1 MANHPA
7 DGLIY
12 LSIPLRQDWEQL
24 LAPIRHWSNLTVT
37 LEKDGIF
44 IHGFSPEQAGSL
56 EVRTMPYHTLYRA
69 KEDKLFPE
77 GSLLPVRDIPAKEGW
92 PMANALPLGLPWF
105 NRNFFGLHDSPRIE
119 IKLVPAKEERP
130 AAALIVGLQALS
142 SWIETAPAVR
152 LQPLQWAVID
162 EEKAFIFGQPLLPLP
177 GEAFWQK
184 SDHLLPLG
192 LDFELPVLEGALS
205 RLLNPGSGHW
215 LVWQRDGS
223 YCRVGRLALKGLSI
237 GSFRKT
243 QMTSLKDDIF

>member
-44 IHGFSPEQAGSL
+44 LHGFTPEQAGSL
-56 EVRTMPYHTLYRA
+56 EVKTMPYHTLYRA
-69 KEDKLFPE
+69 KDGKLYPE
-77 GSLLPVRDIPAKEGW
+77 GSLLPVRDIPANEGW

-105 NRNFFGLHDSPRIE
+105 NRNFFGFRDSPRID
-119 IKLVPAKEERP
+119 IRLVPTAEEQP
-130 AAALIVGLQALS
+130 AAALIVPLEALAA
-142 SWIETAPAVR
+142 WIETAPAVR
-152 LQPLQWAVID
+152 LQALQWAVID
-162 EEKAFIFGQPLLPLP
+162 EEKAFLLGQPLLPLP

-184 SDHLLPLG
+184 GDHLLPLG
-192 LDFELPVLEGALS
+192 LDFELPVLEGALG

-215 LVWQRDGS
+215 LIWQTDGGYFNIS
-223 YCRVGRLALKGLSI
+223 KTDLAGLSI
-237 GSFRKT
+237 SSFRAT
-243 QMTSLKDDIF
+243 IN